1 MSYAERIDALS
12 SHCFN
17 IEASLP
23 KFDIVGVN
31 SESQEFRR
39 ALYRIRIE
47 INNLLKPAKSLD
59 ETTFDI

>member
-1 MSYAERIDALS
+1 MTYRRRIEALS
-12 SHCFN
+12 RECFN

-23 KFDIVGVN
+23 IFDIVGVN

-39 ALYRIRIE
+39 ALYRLRIE